1 MSSLPAIVRNGAIFV
16 SISIFNLGCSVLGIH
31 SYETPKYEVVLKEDN
46 KEIRRY
52 EPYIVA
58 KTTVKGEFKEAQSAA
73 FKILAGYIFGDN
85 TKKQKISMTGP
96 VVQKPVSE
104 REKIPMTGPVI
115 QIPSEDG
122 WIMTFMMPS
131 SYTIEDLPAPTDKRV
146 SFDTVPARYT
156 AAIRYTWL
164 GSKTRNEREA
174 AELKDWLSGLKE
186 YEPISAPMYA
196 GYDPPWTLPFFR
208 RNEMMIDIRR
218 KQGRHQPKT
227 GQVSCRKARRLA
239 ANENE
244 TRDKAIF

>member
-1 MSSLPAIVRNGAIFV
+1 MLLG
-16 SISIFNLGCSVLGIH
+16 IFNAGCSVFGIRT
-31 SYETPKYEVVLKEDN
+31 SETTKYKVISKEGN
-46 KEIRRY
+46 KEIRY
-52 EPYIVA
+52 YDSHIVA
-58 KTTVKGEFKEAQSAA
+58 KTTVKGEFKEAQGVA
-73 FKILAGYIFGDN
+73 FRILADYIFGAN
-85 TKKQKISMTGP
+85 EKREEIAMTVP
-96 VVQKPVSE
+96 VVQKPTAGG
-104 REKIPMTGPVI
+104 EKLPMTAPVI
-115 QIPSEDG
+115 QRPSEDG
-122 WIMTFMMPS
+122 WVMTFMMPS